1 MERRENADETKFAQ
15 NNEKQIRSKKSRLNR
30 ATAGDYVIA
39 ALLIVFT
46 VLAFYPVWF
55 TLIGSFNNGTD
66 YLKGGVYL
74 VPRVFT
80 WANYKV
86 IVSDERIWHG
96 LLITVLRCLTG
107 PAMLVGFTAF
117 VAYGMSRKELKGK
130 KVFNIINLIT
140 MFFGGGMIPLYLL
153 CKMLGLL
160 NTFWIYVLPGMYNVY
175 DMILMR
181 AFFNGLPEDL
191 HEAAVIDGASEFK
204 IFFTIVAPCS
214 KPILA
219 TVLMWALIGH
229 WNDYLTTEIY
239 APLNKNLNVLQYVL
253 QKIINGSAS
262 AIPAGVPAVV
272 KKSVSAKTVS
282 LAAMMFGS
290 LPMFVMF
297 PFFQRFFTKGIYV
310 GSLKG

>member
-1 MERRENADETKFAQ
+1 MERRENANETKFAQ

-86 IVSDERIWHG
+86 IVSNERIWHG

-107 PAMLVGFTAF
+107 PAMLEGFTAF

-219 TVLMWALIGH
+219 T
-229 WNDYLTTEIY
+229 EIY

-290 LPMFVMF
+290 LPMFAMF

>member
-1 MERRENADETKFAQ
+1 
-15 NNEKQIRSKKSRLNR
+15 
-30 ATAGDYVIA
+30 
-39 ALLIVFT
+39 
-46 VLAFYPVWF
+46 
-55 TLIGSFNNGTD
+55 
-66 YLKGGVYL
+66 
-74 VPRVFT
+74 
-80 WANYKV
+80 
-86 IVSDERIWHG
+86 
-96 LLITVLRCLTG
+96 
-107 PAMLVGFTAF
+107 
-117 VAYGMSRKELKGK
+117 MSRKELKGK

-272 KKSVSAKTVS
+272 KKSVSAKPVS

-290 LPMFVMF
+290 LPMFAMF